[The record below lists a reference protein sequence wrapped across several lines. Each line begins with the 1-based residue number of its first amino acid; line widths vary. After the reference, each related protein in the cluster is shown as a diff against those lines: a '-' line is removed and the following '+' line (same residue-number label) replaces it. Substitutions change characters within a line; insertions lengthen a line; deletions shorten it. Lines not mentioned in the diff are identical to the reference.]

1 MDKKLFL
8 FLDGLPGPGCIKN
21 EELKIIFCNKRYAQ
35 LCKTNKTNII
45 GKTIKELFPITDQAI
60 QIFGHAKNDEEFWKN
75 ETFVEQEIYYYHT
88 DSTTEIFLL
97 QKFIIRDEQGQ
108 KIAIGEHFRTISKLK
123 HAEHILKISQ
133 SRLQAKESIIIQKS
147 QALQEIIHN
156 IEREK
161 KQINE
166 NIQSN
171 LENFIFPIID
181 KLKLKTENANIK
193 FLELLEENLK
203 DITDPFLKNTP
214 KTFQVLTPREL
225 EICNFIRN
233 GLSSKEI
240 AISLNLSPQTIE
252 KHRNNI
258 RKKLDL
264 KRNINLVS
272 FLKIGKIQ

>member
-1 MDKKLFL
+1 MDKRLFL
-8 FLDGLPGPGCIKN
+8 FLDGLPGPGCIKDEN
-21 EELKIIFCNKRYAQ
+21 LKIIFCNRKYAQ
-35 LCKTNKTNII
+35 LCKTDKKNII
-45 GKTIKELFPITDQAI
+45 GKTIKELFPITDQAV
-60 QIFGHAKNDEEFWKN
+60 QIFGHAKNDENFWEN
-75 ETFVEQEIYYYHT
+75 EKFLEQEVYYYHS
-88 DSTTEIFLL
+88 DSTAEIFLL
-97 QKFIIRDEQGQ
+97 QKFIIQNEEGC
-108 KIAIGEHFRTISKLK
+108 KIAIGEHFRTITKLK
-123 HAEHILKISQ
+123 HAEHTLKISQ
-133 SRLQAKESIIIQKS
+133 SRLKAKESIIVQKS
-147 QALQEIIHN
+147 QALQEIINN

-171 LENFIFPIID
+171 LENFIFPIIG
-181 KLKLKTENANIK
+181 KLKLKTENENIK

-240 AISLNLSPQTIE
+240 AISLNLSHQTIE

-258 RKKLDL
+258 RKKLGL